1 MQQSIIAFFR
11 KIIAS
16 IIAMLVSLGLT
27 CGSGEVVDSIV
38 RGEENT
44 ITAYDVANSDYQLSI
59 DASNEVHEIS
69 ELLYGVFFEDINFA
83 ADGGLYAEKV
93 INRSFEYGELAE
105 GDELH
110 GWSGVG
116 DAKYSVTVND
126 AEGGL
131 NANNTNYLVI
141 ENSSGVP
148 AGVQNKGFLDGMAIE
163 KDANYYF
170 SVYAKGIDGYSG
182 AVTVNLVANGE
193 VAATGTIDSI
203 TSEWAQYEL
212 TLVSTV
218 TATQNVYL
226 QLTIDDGKAAFDMVS
241 LFPDTYK
248 NHGLRIDLAEKV
260 AELEPKFLR
269 FPGGCVIEGWNAET
283 AYNWKD
289 SIGVGEDG
297 LPLEFN
303 GKYGDVATRNYGINI
318 WTALDVTEDTLPCYM
333 SYGLGFF
340 EYFQFAEDIGAIG
353 VPVINCGLYCQMRG
367 KGPVEMY
374 TEEFEQY
381 LQDMVDLV
389 EFCRGDETTTW
400 GKVRISL
407 GHEEPFELKYIG
419 IGNENEGEDYFE
431 RYEAFLERFLEEK
444 EKNPE
449 LYEGI
454 ELIYSTGASDA
465 TTSGNYYNSYVNAK
479 DYIDENNLTIDEFA
493 GVTDQHYYN
502 EPSWFLEN
510 VDHYD
515 EENYARNTEN
525 MLDTIYGG
533 AIGVFLGE
541 YAAKSNRLES
551 ALAEAAYMT
560 GLERNGDIVKM
571 AAYAPL
577 FGNLTATHWSPN
589 LIWFNNHL
597 STGSISYYVQKL
609 FSTNAGITL
618 LESELTGA
626 EIPPQDLTGKVG
638 LGTWYTSAE
647 FDNVKVVDNETGKV
661 LAEDKF
667 SIPNFWWNWLEIS
680 DGDWK
685 ISNGKLTQKATEIA
699 YHDYGASAV
708 YGDEEWSNYTY
719 TFEATKLNG
728 AEGFYVPFLIEDENN
743 MFFWNIGGWDNTKSG
758 LQRVKDGVKTGL
770 INGTLSDF
778 TVEEGV
784 TYEIKIVVDGY
795 TIEGY
800 IDGIQQ
806 FSYVAE
812 SECNAESYQVVS
824 TDETGD
830 TIIKLVNVTGSDRTF
845 AVDLKGMETINST
858 ATVYQVAGDSLDNDN
873 ILGAEE
879 DCEMTEF
886 TVDGISNQFNYTVP
900 QYSATVIRI
909 SK

>member
-297 LPLEFN
+297 LPL
-303 GKYGDVATRNYGINI
+303 
-318 WTALDVTEDTLPCYM
+318 
-333 SYGLGFF
+333 
-340 EYFQFAEDIGAIG
+340 
-353 VPVINCGLYCQMRG
+353 
-367 KGPVEMY
+367 
-374 TEEFEQY
+374 
-381 LQDMVDLV
+381 
-389 EFCRGDETTTW
+389 
-400 GKVRISL
+400 
-407 GHEEPFELKYIG
+407 
-419 IGNENEGEDYFE
+419 
-431 RYEAFLERFLEEK
+431 
-444 EKNPE
+444 
-449 LYEGI
+449 
-454 ELIYSTGASDA
+454 
-465 TTSGNYYNSYVNAK
+465 
-479 DYIDENNLTIDEFA
+479 
-493 GVTDQHYYN
+493 
-502 EPSWFLEN
+502 
-510 VDHYD
+510 
-515 EENYARNTEN
+515 
-525 MLDTIYGG
+525 
-533 AIGVFLGE
+533 
-541 YAAKSNRLES
+541 
-551 ALAEAAYMT
+551 
-560 GLERNGDIVKM
+560 
-571 AAYAPL
+571 
-577 FGNLTATHWSPN
+577 
-589 LIWFNNHL
+589 
-597 STGSISYYVQKL
+597 
-609 FSTNAGITL
+609 
-618 LESELTGA
+618 
-626 EIPPQDLTGKVG
+626 
-638 LGTWYTSAE
+638 
-647 FDNVKVVDNETGKV
+647 
-661 LAEDKF
+661 
-667 SIPNFWWNWLEIS
+667 
-680 DGDWK
+680 
-685 ISNGKLTQKATEIA
+685 
-699 YHDYGASAV
+699 
-708 YGDEEWSNYTY
+708 
-719 TFEATKLNG
+719 
-728 AEGFYVPFLIEDENN
+728 
-743 MFFWNIGGWDNTKSG
+743 
-758 LQRVKDGVKTGL
+758 
-770 INGTLSDF
+770 
-778 TVEEGV
+778 
-784 TYEIKIVVDGY
+784 
-795 TIEGY
+795 
-800 IDGIQQ
+800 
-806 FSYVAE
+806 
-812 SECNAESYQVVS
+812 
-824 TDETGD
+824 
-830 TIIKLVNVTGSDRTF
+830 
-845 AVDLKGMETINST
+845 NST
-858 ATVYQVAGDSLDNDN
+858 ANTVMLQHVTTA
-873 ILGAEE
+873 
-879 DCEMTEF
+879 
-886 TVDGISNQFNYTVP
+886 
-900 QYSATVIRI
+900 
-909 SK
+909 